1 MFFYITAEAFAFL
14 HSMEHARNDI
24 NEFINEMPSALNA
37 SEPLEMFV
45 NKHEMN
51 PTGEYVRKSE
61 AFLSECNADLF

>member
-1 MFFYITAEAFAFL
+1 
-14 HSMEHARNDI
+14 MEHARNDI

-37 SEPLEMFV
+37 SELLEMFV